1 MGLCAGGGGFVGGSW
16 FYAEARG
23 RIDTMS
29 PDLYAILEKLG
40 WKGLTIWQWQPKEV
54 VELIKNIAYFGGLLT

>member
-1 MGLCAGGGGFVGGSW
+1 
-16 FYAEARG
+16 
-23 RIDTMS
+23 MS